1 MCENYFLRKLLLQL
15 TCNFKLKVIVDITSL
30 CLKITSL
37 NKKYSLDTNGLIN
50 LVELNVFKPNNDA
63 WLFTLEAKQPLVCT
77 HARISLPNTNA

>member
-1 MCENYFLRKLLLQL
+1 LKFQKLLI
-15 TCNFKLKVIVDITSL
+15 VIVDITSL

-63 WLFTLEAKQPLVCT
+63 WLFTHEAKQPLVCT